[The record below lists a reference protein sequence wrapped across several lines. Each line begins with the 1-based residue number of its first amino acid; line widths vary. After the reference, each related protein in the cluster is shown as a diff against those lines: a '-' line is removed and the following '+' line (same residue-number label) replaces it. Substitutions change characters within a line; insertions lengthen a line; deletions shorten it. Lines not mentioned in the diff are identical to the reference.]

1 MSKMASLTHYSLLYL
16 LSSIANSLS
25 SANPTTTS
33 TTCHCDTTSP
43 VVRGNFPE
51 GFVFG
56 AASSAYQYEGAVKEN
71 GKGQSSWDN
80 FTHSYPEKIKDHS
93 NGDVAI
99 DSYHMYKEDVNIARD
114 LGLDAYRIS
123 ISWPRVLPGGKIEA
137 GVNQD
142 GIDYYNNLINELL
155 ANGIEPFVTLHH
167 LDVPQALQDAYG
179 GFLSSQIVGDFLD
192 FANLLFEQFGD
203 RVKYWVTINEPWTFS
218 VYGYAYGVFAPAR
231 CSEWQGL
238 NCTGGDSATEPY
250 IVGHNLLL
258 GHSAVVNL
266 YREKYQDSQKG
277 KIGIV
282 FAAYWFEPFDETNEN
297 ENAKDRAMDFMLGWY
312 MEPLTHGSYPE
323 SMKIRV
329 KERLPKFDKN
339 EIEMVKG
346 SFDFI
351 GFNYYGAIYA
361 LDKPNS
367 TSYSYTTDSE
377 MVITGIKNG
386 KPIGEQGR
394 DSSKLYIYPKG
405 LRQMLKLIKQ
415 KYNNPLIYITENGLD
430 EARNDTLDLSQA
442 LQDNMRKDYIHHHLC
457 CLNEA
462 IEKDDANVKGYF
474 VWSLVDNFEW
484 AGGFSV
490 RFGLYYVDYRDE
502 LLRRYPK
509 ISSLWFKNFLSKT
522 TWSQ

>member
-377 MVITGIKNG
+377 MVITG
-386 KPIGEQGR
+386 
-394 DSSKLYIYPKG
+394 
-405 LRQMLKLIKQ
+405 
-415 KYNNPLIYITENGLD
+415 LD